1 MSQDLK
7 SLTILF
13 RAVGSIEERIKKDVA
28 RYGLNPS
35 EFGVLEVLYHKGPMQ
50 VQTICEKILIAAS
63 SMSYV
68 IDKLKKKGYIEAPQD
83 PTDRRAHIVKLTNI
97 GQQLMDE
104 IYPKHVAT
112 LRSVF
117 DVLSEEE
124 EVMMQEL
131 LKRIGKAR

>member
-28 RYGLNPS
+28 RFGLNPS
-35 EFGVLEVLYHKGPMQ
+35 EFGVIEVLYHKGPLQ

-83 PTDRRAHIVKLTNI
+83 PTDRRVHIVKLTNI
-97 GQQLMDE
+97 GQELMDD

-131 LKRIGKAR
+131 LKRIGKAH

>member
-1 MSQDLK
+1 VSQVLK
-7 SLTILF
+7 SLTNLF
-13 RAVGSIEERIKKDVA
+13 RAVGSIEERIKQDVA
-28 RYGLNPS
+28 HYGLNPS
-35 EFGVLEVLYHKGPMQ
+35 EFGVLEALYHKGPMQ

-83 PTDRRAHIVKLTNI
+83 PLDRRVHIVKLTRS
-97 GQQLMDE
+97 GQELMDD
-104 IYPKHVAT
+104 IYPEHVAT

-124 EVMMQEL
+124 EGMMQEL

>member
-1 MSQDLK
+1 VSQDLK

-13 RAVGSIEERIKKDVA
+13 RAVGSIEERVKKDVA

-83 PTDRRAHIVKLTNI
+83 PTDRRVHIVKLTNI
-97 GQQLMDE
+97 GQELMDD

-131 LKRIGKAR
+131 LKRIGKAH